1 MIIGIPREIKE
12 YENRVALTPRAVS
25 SLVVSGTNV
34 LVESHAGEM
43 SGFADD
49 EYASAGA
56 KVVGSA
62 SALYSGSDL
71 VVKVKEIQVAK
82 GEHTLLRAK
91 QTIFGF
97 NHFEASRELTE
108 AAVRSG
114 ATFISFEKVVD
125 QNGQT
130 PLLMPMSRIAGT
142 IAGIWAGF
150 IHNFAF
156 RHDKLVRLKAGS
168 DEVRS
173 RFIEAFDHISNS
185 NGTISGDLRRMLS
198 IQDKTAVIFGGG
210 TVGEMAA
217 RVCSALGAKVIIIEK
232 RETRRKYLQELNL
245 PRFSISGSADHDI
258 LRSSHFMIGATYDRE
273 KAERVVDERT
283 LKEASEVRKKII
295 IDVSVDQ
302 GGNFPYYDP
311 AGRYSPARTGTILSP
326 AQADYFGNI
335 FVRVPNIPSIV
346 PRYASA
352 VFSNIVMD
360 YVRDYANEVSRP
372 DLEKAVSI
380 RDGKVVDEAV
390 LRAHHLR

>member
-25 SLVVSGTNV
+25 SLVVSGTKI

-62 SALYSGSDL
+62 SALYGGSDL

-82 GEHTLLRAK
+82 GEHTLLKPK

-97 NHFEASRELTE
+97 NHFESSRELTE
-108 AAVRSG
+108 AAVRSK

-173 RFIEAFDHISNS
+173 KFIEAFDHISNN
-185 NGTISGDLRRMLS
+185 NGSIGGDLRRMLS
-198 IQDKTAVIFGGG
+198 IQDKMTVIFGGG

-217 RVCSALGAKVIIIEK
+217 RVCSALGAKVTIIEK
-232 RETRRKYLQELNL
+232 REARRKYLQELNL
-245 PRFSISGSADHDI
+245 PRSSISVSADYDI
-258 LRSSHFMIGATYDRE
+258 LKSAHFMIGATYDRE
-273 KAERVVDERT
+273 KADRVVDERT

-311 AGRYSPARTGTILSP
+311 GGRYSPSRTGTILSP

-352 VFSNIVMD
+352 AFSNIVTD
-360 YVRDYANEVSRP
+360 YVRDYANEISRP
-372 DLEKAVSI
+372 ELDRAVSI
-380 RDGKVVDEAV
+380 RDGRVVDEAV
-390 LRAHHLR
+390 LKAHHLK